1 LQPGFQPGMLRC
13 TMADAPFATPALEF
27 RPEALF
33 RPRSL
38 VLIADPALPEASI
51 LARNIAAGGFQGSLF
66 AVGAVVPGATVM
78 VDIASLPS
86 CPDLAVLALAPADL
100 EPALL
105 ALAARGCRA
114 AIVIGA
120 SPDLGAITARTGIRA
135 YGQGSFGIAVPAI
148 GLNATLSHLPLR
160 PGRLALVTQSAAL
173 ARAVV
178 DWAVAEAVG
187 FSHIIGVG
195 GNASIGFAVALD
207 WLSRDSGTGAVLLD
221 IRRIRDRRAFLSAAR
236 ATTRT
241 HPVVALRAGARR
253 DDASGISDAVMA
265 AALRRAGVLRVE
277 GLGDLL
283 TAAEILARLRLRAA
297 VPGGGRGDRIAIVT
311 NGLGLGHLAAD
322 AVLTGG
328 GQVAALPDAARTMLA
343 AAMPGKLLGNPL
355 ALGPT
360 AGVDLATAAACLAR
374 QPDFD
379 CVIALHAPSAGGDDA
394 AVVAALT
401 AANRD
406 KPARSA
412 PILVGWCGEATAR
425 AQRDAMEHAG
435 LAVFATPEAAA
446 RAALQLAEDRAN
458 RAAAAE
464 LPSREVLRLAPDR
477 AAVRRLFAAVRGDG
491 RSALTDA
498 EALSVLGAYGLPSAP
513 GRPAAGPREAA
524 DAAIMLGFP
533 VALKIQS
540 PDLPSKV
547 AVGGV
552 ALGLASADAVQAAA
566 EAMQARIAAHDPVLR
581 CGGFLVQRQAAAA
594 LELRLRLDE
603 DAMFGPWIGFGLG
616 GAFAGML
623 ADEAFDLPPLNLALA
638 QQLIGRARIAR
649 LLDGTPGVPPVN
661 RAAIADA
668 LVRLSQIAVDFP
680 EIAGLCIDPLLV
692 DARGVLAI
700 DARLSLR
707 PDGEQGVLAVPPYPA
722 ELADEWRNPAGEVFT
737 IRPIRP
743 EDAEAHA
750 AFIRALDPQDLR
762 FRFFAPIRELS
773 REMTARLTQID
784 YDREMAFVALRQDPQ
799 IGETML
805 GIARLIREPNGQEA
819 EYALIVAPAAKGQGL
834 ARHLMERLMAWGRTQ
849 GVREMVGQVLADNA
863 PMLGF
868 VRRLGFSTR
877 RSLEDAEVIETRFAL
892 G

>member
-1 LQPGFQPGMLRC
+1 MLHRN
-13 TMADAPFATPALEF
+13 MATAPSAKPALEF

-66 AVGAVVPGATVM
+66 AVGANLPGAM
-78 VDIASLPS
+78 AMADIASLPS

-100 EPALL
+100 ESALL
-105 ALAARGCRA
+105 ALAVRGCRA

-148 GLNATLSHLPLR
+148 GLNATLAHLPLR

-178 DWAVAEAVG
+178 DWAAAEAVG

-195 GNASIGFAVALD
+195 GNANIGFAVALD

-221 IRRIRDRRAFLSAAR
+221 IRRIRNRRAFLSAAR

-241 HPVVALRAGARR
+241 HPVVAIRAGARQH
-253 DDASGISDAVMA
+253 DPSGVADAVMT

-283 TAAEILARLRLRAA
+283 TAAEILARLRLRAG
-297 VPGGGRGDRIAIVT
+297 VPVSGRGDRIAIVT

-328 GQVAALPDAARTMLA
+328 GHLPALPDALLLPAALLRKLA
-343 AAMPGKLLGNPL
+343 DGLPDKPLGNPL
-355 ALGPT
+355 ALGPS
-360 AGVDLATAAACLAR
+360 AGVELASAAALLAR
-374 QPDFD
+374 QPELD
-379 CVIALHAPSAGGDDA
+379 CILALHAPSAGGDDS
-394 AVVAALT
+394 AVVASLV
-401 AANRD
+401 AANRE

-425 AQRDAMEHAG
+425 QQRDAMEHAG

-446 RAALQLAEDRAN
+446 RGALQLAQDRAN

-464 LPSREVLRLAPDR
+464 LPSREVLQLAPDR
-477 AAVRRLFAAVRGDG
+477 AAVRRLFAAVRRES
-491 RSALTDA
+491 RSELTDA
-498 EALSVLGAYGLPSAP
+498 EALSVLGAYGLPTVP
-513 GRPAAGPREAA
+513 GRPVAGPREAA

-533 VALKIQS
+533 VALKIQTS
-540 PDLPSKV
+540 DLPSKR

-552 ALGLASADAVQAAA
+552 ALGLASAASVQAAA
-566 EAMQARIAAHDPVLR
+566 EAMQERISAHDPTLR
-581 CGGFLVQRQAAAA
+581 SAGFLVQRQAAAA
-594 LELRLRLDE
+594 LELRLRLGE

-649 LLDGTPGVPPVN
+649 LLDGAPGAPAVN

-680 EIAGLCIDPLLV
+680 EIASLSIDPLLV

-700 DARLSLR
+700 DARLALR
-707 PDGEQGVLAVPPYPA
+707 PDGEQGVLALPPYPA
-722 ELADEWRNPAGEVFT
+722 ELAGEWLNPEGEVL
-737 IRPIRP
+737 IVRPIRP

-750 AFIRALDPQDLR
+750 SFIRALDPQDLR

-773 REMTARLTQID
+773 QEMTARLTQID
-784 YDREMAFVALRQDPQ
+784 YDREMAFVALRRHLPD
-799 IGETML
+799 GEKML
-805 GIARLIREPNGQEA
+805 GIARLIRDPNGVEA
-819 EYALIVAPAAKGQGL
+819 EYALIVAPEAKGQGL
-834 ARHLMERLMAWGRTQ
+834 ARHLMERLMAWGRIQ
-849 GVREMVGQVLADNA
+849 GVQAMVGQVLADNA

-877 RSLEDAEVIETRFAL
+877 RSFDDTEVFETKLAL
-892 G
+892 R